1 MFRRLVV
8 EGPKRGDRPA
18 TSWGHCPQKNLEAF
32 EAILRKGE
40 GRKWVT
46 GVVVKDGLG
55 WMTAAKNVGI
65 WPFPRLPTK
74 AMIGYVGAAWGGSFW
89 RV

>member
-8 EGPKRGDRPA
+8 QGPKRGDRPA
-18 TSWGHCPQKNLEAF
+18 TSWGNCPQKNLEAF
-32 EAILRKGE
+32 EAIPRKSE

-55 WMTAAKNVGI
+55 WTTAAKNVAIWHRGI
-65 WPFPRLPTK
+65 EERAEALDN
-74 AMIGYVGAAWGGSFW
+74 AW
-89 RV
+89 

>member
-8 EGPKRGDRPA
+8 QGPKRGDRPA
-18 TSWGHCPQKNLEAF
+18 TSWGTCTQKNLEAV
-32 EAILRKGE
+32 EAIPRKGE

-55 WMTAAKNVGI
+55 WMTAVKNVGI
-65 WPFPRLPTK
+65 WHRGIEKRAEALDN
-74 AMIGYVGAAWGGSFW
+74 AW
-89 RV
+89 